1 MKTYMSNPSFYLF
14 LFFLI
19 AIQQIQSQVIEPT
32 TNKSSQ
38 ELYDFYT
45 LKQKKNKTAAW
56 IMLGGGLVITMA
68 GLVVNSEDEVGNILT
83 LGFIEFE
90 KEHKGD
96 WMIYLG
102 SATTLASVP
111 FFIAAGKNKR
121 KARLSLKGESMT
133 FSNLSY
139 KKSKHLSLALTIDF

>member
-1 MKTYMSNPSFYLF
+1 MKISMSNPIFYLF

-19 AIQQIQSQVIEPT
+19 AFQQTQSQVIEPT

-38 ELYDFYT
+38 ELYEFYT

-68 GLVVNSEDEVGNILT
+68 GLVVNSEDEVGEMLT
-83 LGFIEFE
+83 LGFMEFE
-90 KEHKGD
+90 KVHKGD

-121 KARLSLKGESMT
+121 KAWLSLKKVQNSVGNIN
-133 FSNLSY
+133 FDNLNY
-139 KKSKHLSLALTIDF
+139 LSVSITIPI

>member
-1 MKTYMSNPSFYLF
+1 MKTYMSSPIFCLF

-38 ELYDFYT
+38 ELYDFHT

-56 IMLGGGLVITMA
+56 IMLGGGLVMTMA
-68 GLVVNSEDEVGNILT
+68 GLVVNSEDEVGEMLT
-83 LGFIEFE
+83 LGFMKFE
-90 KEHKGD
+90 KVHKGD

-102 SATTLASVP
+102 SASTLASVP

-121 KARLSLKGESMT
+121 KAWLSLKGESIT

>member
-1 MKTYMSNPSFYLF
+1 MKTYMSNPIFCLF

-38 ELYDFYT
+38 ELYDFHT

-56 IMLGGGLVITMA
+56 IMLGGGLVMTMA
-68 GLVVNSEDEVGNILT
+68 GLVVNSEDEVGEMLT
-83 LGFIEFE
+83 LGFMKFE
-90 KEHKGD
+90 KVHKGD

-102 SATTLASVP
+102 SASTLASVP

-121 KARLSLKGESMT
+121 KAWLSLKGESIT

>member
-1 MKTYMSNPSFYLF
+1 MKISKSNPGFYF
-14 LFFLI
+14 ILFFLI
-19 AIQQIQSQVIEPT
+19 ALLQIQSQVIEPT

-38 ELYDFYT
+38 ELYDFYF

-68 GLVVNSEDEVGNILT
+68 GLVVNSEDEVGEIIT

-121 KARLSLKGESMT
+121 KAWLSLKKVQNSVGNIN
-133 FSNLSY
+133 FDNSNYLSV
-139 KKSKHLSLALTIDF
+139 SITIPF